1 MALPPRRSWR
11 DQRGAVAVEFALI
24 VPVLAMLVF
33 AIIEFGRGYNASVE
47 LTGAVREGARALAL
61 GQTVDDATA
70 AVVAAAPGL
79 DPVEVTSTTEC
90 PNADD
95 RATLVAT
102 YALAYNIPLVASG
115 TWDLSI
121 TGVMRCGV

>member
-24 VPVLAMLVF
+24 VPILVMVVF
-33 AIIEFGRGYNASVE
+33 AIIEFGRGYNARIE

-61 GQTVDDATA
+61 GQSQDAA
-70 AVVAAAPGL
+70 IDAVVAASPGL
-79 DPVEVTSTTEC
+79 DPVEVTSMTEC
-90 PNADD
+90 PNGED
-95 RATLVAT
+95 RATLVAN
-102 YALAYNIPLVASG
+102 YALIYNIPLVAEG